1 MLPVYKKK
9 YLDTYCN
16 CMHIKKTDDNDD
28 DDNEE
33 QNVLNSIAET
43 T

>member
-9 YLDTYCN
+9 YLDTYC
-16 CMHIKKTDDNDD
+16 MHIKKTDDNDND
-28 DDNEE
+28 DDEE